1 MEETVYYSLIAYDDW
16 SFYIAATPEGLCFVG
31 SMPASKEECLNWIR
45 SHFSHATI
53 EENRDSLALYEKALI
68 DYLAKKSRSIDVSV
82 IQLGTS
88 FQKKIWNSLRTI
100 PYGETLTYSQL
111 AVKNGL
117 SPKAARAVGSAIG
130 KNPLL
135 IVYPCHRVV
144 PKSSVPRGFR
154 GGLEMKSSLLTLEE
168 AH

>member
-1 MEETVYYSLIAYDDW
+1 LASSSVLLSLGMKFLFVSASICVRLPSDSASW
-16 SFYIAATPEGLCFVG
+16 RTPLSFANSSYCQVCSGLSPPSYRPCR
-31 SMPASKEECLNWIR
+31 A
-45 SHFSHATI
+45 H
-53 EENRDSLALYEKALI
+53 
-68 DYLAKKSRSIDVSV
+68 
-82 IQLGTS
+82 
-88 FQKKIWNSLRTI
+88 KKIWNSLRTI
-100 PYGETLTYSQL
+100 PYGETLTYSEL

-117 SPKAARAVGSAIG
+117 SPKAARSVGSAIG

-154 GGLEMKSSLLTLEE
+154 GGLEMKSSLLTLEQ